1 MDHFAN
7 RPNPLPSSPG
17 DTVDPA
23 PPHTVDPA
31 QVPTAVEAEDVAC
44 WRCGKRIPVSSLT
57 CPVCRA
63 PARHSVPVEG
73 VSSPGVTIVGA
84 PPAPVSA
91 ARQRLHPGSVRPPV
105 VTVVYFFLAFLCVS
119 VLEALTA
126 HVLFADARP
135 SEDTNQ
141 KLRNLIT
148 VCDVINSVLAVLAVW
163 FAAKPPAMPL
173 SVSQRFLGWLAGP
186 PMLLAALLLNLTYH
200 ALLNNYLDLPED
212 WTRDESMVGA
222 SVTWL
227 VLAICVQP
235 AIFEELFFRYL
246 TLGHLRSVMGMH
258 AAVWVS
264 SLIFGMAHL
273 GAPLSIPVLM
283 VVGVAL
289 GYARVWSGS
298 LLLPM
303 LMHAAHNGVVVYLE
317 THS

>member
-1 MDHFAN
+1 
-7 RPNPLPSSPG
+7 
-17 DTVDPA
+17 
-23 PPHTVDPA
+23 
-31 QVPTAVEAEDVAC
+31 
-44 WRCGKRIPVSSLT
+44 
-57 CPVCRA
+57 
-63 PARHSVPVEG
+63 VPVEG
-73 VSSPGVTIVGA
+73 ISSPGVTIVGSA
-84 PPAPVSA
+84 PATASVAGSRVRA
-91 ARQRLHPGSVRPPV
+91 GSVRPPV

-126 HVLFADARP
+126 HALFATDQL
-135 SEDTNQ
+135 SGDSSQ

-148 VCDVINSVLAVLAVW
+148 VCDIINSVLAVLAVW
-163 FAAKPPAMPL
+163 FAARPPAMPR
-173 SVSQRFLGWLAGP
+173 SVFQHFAGWLAGP
-186 PMLLAALLLNLTYH
+186 PMLLAALLLNLSYH

-246 TLGHLRSVMGMH
+246 TLGHLRSVMGVH

-273 GAPLSIPVLM
+273 GVPLSIPVLT

-317 THS
+317 THP